1 MSYGRYYMVCE
12 LLDHGVCSGCCNYFA
27 WYDPEMCERS
37 KNIIPGLLRK
47 IRSLEEELRDGATK
61 PRIPT
66 QNNITLVARTCRR
79 HYSNGGSKPHN
90 SFASAAQVE
99 EASRIFRTFVQALD
113 LRHDKAMHAKLVKQA
128 HISSLYLRNNLINMY
143 AKCSHLPDALKLF
156 DEMTHKN
163 VVSWTAVIAGFVQKG
178 HPVEALSLSMFRRMH
193 VSGTKPN
200 EFSFV
205 SKLHACSFSKNPAHA
220 YQTYAS
226 ILRFGF

>member
-1 MSYGRYYMVCE
+1 MSRSRLSQGFFICFLMV
-12 LLDHGVCSGCCNYFA
+12 LVLKYFV
-27 WYDPEMCERS
+27 
-37 KNIIPGLLRK
+37 KKVKKL
-47 IRSLEEELRDGATK
+47 LRDGATK

-66 QNNITLVARTCRR
+66 QNNITLVARTCCR
-79 HYSNGGSKPHN
+79 HYSNGSSKPPN
-90 SFASAAQVE
+90 SFACAARVE
-99 EASRIFRTFVQALD
+99 EASRILRTFVQALD

-128 HISSLYLRNNLINMY
+128 LLYSLYLRNNLLNMY

-163 VVSWTAVIAGFVQKG
+163 VVSWIAVIAGFVQKG

-220 YQTYAS
+220 YQTYAL